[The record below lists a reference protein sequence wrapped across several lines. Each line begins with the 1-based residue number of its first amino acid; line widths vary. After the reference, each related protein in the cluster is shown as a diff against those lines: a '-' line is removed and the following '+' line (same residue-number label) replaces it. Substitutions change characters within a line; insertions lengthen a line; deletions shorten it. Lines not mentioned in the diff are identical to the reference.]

1 MVSSGCGAQLLR
13 RSRSTIAAQADEMK
27 RVELWRW
34 RYYDPVRKRKIVTRF
49 VLSEADAAVQYPQGA
64 EKVENSLEVR
74 MVPETDEERA
84 AGSTSAW
91 QRRSP
96 NGSTDG

>member
-1 MVSSGCGAQLLR
+1 
-13 RSRSTIAAQADEMK
+13 MK
-27 RVELWRW
+27 RLELYRW
-34 RYYDPVRKRKIVTRF
+34 RYFDPVRRKHITTRF
-49 VLSEADAAVQYPQGA
+49 VLSEADAAVQYPDGA
-64 EKVENSLEVR
+64 EKVEGSLEVR
-74 MVPETDEERA
+74 VVPETDEERA